1 MRRYVIHPIF
11 CSNHTNFIHFTDEI
25 PMVLCE
31 LNESAM
37 AYLGRDQFDNALL
50 LLQKAHG
57 VLDVVDL
64 SGSRRDQ
71 FIAFQLFHNMA
82 MCYQKQGQL
91 EECALCLETTLDH
104 LGSDYAS
111 EKNQSLAVRIYK
123 LKLEARLRLQFCAIL
138 SQLHRHKE
146 ALEQAQEGIKIAH
159 LIVRDKISACRFY
172 SKRIDYQE
180 TYGTAA
186 EEQQHSSSRGNDRSE
201 SQSRSE
207 ATASKHPSGV
217 KARLGERRPSARKKA
232 GEHSALDDQSK
243 SSFPFD
249 EDLQAGQFQHGLKF
263 YDDVST
269 DSIGNFQTEQA
280 ILNNL
285 DGSISLIE
293 KTSKKL
299 LPIYKALL
307 EKVS

>member
-1 MRRYVIHPIF
+1 
-11 CSNHTNFIHFTDEI
+11 
-25 PMVLCE
+25 
-31 LNESAM
+31 
-37 AYLGRDQFDNALL
+37 
-50 LLQKAHG
+50 
-57 VLDVVDL
+57 
-64 SGSRRDQ
+64 
-71 FIAFQLFHNMA
+71 
-82 MCYQKQGQL
+82 
-91 EECALCLETTLDH
+91 
-104 LGSDYAS
+104 
-111 EKNQSLAVRIYK
+111 
-123 LKLEARLRLQFCAIL
+123 
-138 SQLHRHKE
+138 
-146 ALEQAQEGIKIAH
+146 LEQAQEGIKIAH

-307 EKVS
+307 EKVSQIERKKEAIRKGKDQEDRTKHDISQNDFESSDDSRNEGDKSGKGKKSPGRPKSAAKGKKPGNQKRSVLNVDLRHILGFLNQTEWIQNLNIGNIMQIGPLKLEDLT